1 MYTIY
6 IYDIGSFGGPENEFY
21 VRVSCQIYNDL
32 SDIEYLSNAIQYLR
46 LYMVV
51 VVIWRDWCVYLIYK
65 Y

>member
-32 SDIEYLSNAIQYLR
+32 SDIEYLSNAILEIIHGDGGDIAW
-46 LYMVV
+46 LV
-51 VVIWRDWCVYLIYK
+51 CVIYK

>member
-32 SDIEYLSNAIQYLR
+32 SDIEYLSKMQYLR
-46 LYMVV
+46 LLHGDGGD
-51 VVIWRDWCVYLIYK
+51 I
-65 Y
+65 